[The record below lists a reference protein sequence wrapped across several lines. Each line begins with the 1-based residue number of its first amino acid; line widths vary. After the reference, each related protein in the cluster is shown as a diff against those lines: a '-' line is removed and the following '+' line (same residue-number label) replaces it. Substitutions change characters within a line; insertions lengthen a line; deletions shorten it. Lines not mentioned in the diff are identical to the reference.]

1 MQHGIV
7 EGEPG
12 IFPDPI
18 SRLMRKIGGLF
29 DRKPKPGDPA
39 AADRPSAPTPED
51 QSTPSSEGGAPSRA
65 EDDQPG
71 SSPDDQ
77 PRQ

>member
-18 SRLMRKIGGLF
+18 ARLMRGIGRIF
-29 DRKPKPGDPA
+29 DR
-39 AADRPSAPTPED
+39 DRGRNDAPPTREAGPEG
-51 QSTPSSEGGAPSRA
+51 SEDAEGAP
-65 EDDQPG
+65 P
-71 SSPDDQ
+71 P
-77 PRQ
+77 PK

>member
-1 MQHGIV
+1 MRHGIAIPAPTVPGITVHPVV

-29 DRKPKPGDPA
+29 DRKPKPKSEPEPQAEPQPSDEEPDTPPKKTDP
-39 AADRPSAPTPED
+39 D
-51 QSTPSSEGGAPSRA
+51 
-65 EDDQPG
+65 
-71 SSPDDQ
+71 
-77 PRQ
+77 

>member
-18 SRLMRKIGGLF
+18 ARFMRGVGRFF
-29 DRKPKPGDPA
+29 DRKKG
-39 AADRPSAPTPED
+39 
-51 QSTPSSEGGAPSRA
+51 
-65 EDDQPG
+65 
-71 SSPDDQ
+71 DDQ
-77 PRQ
+77 PRQSATPPADPTGGPEAPDTGSDTGTDTDGAPRPPT

>member
-18 SRLMRKIGGLF
+18 ARLMRGIGRLF
-29 DRKPKPGDPA
+29 DRGRRDGEPHEGTAPEAPPTDGTGPGD
-39 AADRPSAPTPED
+39 DGGHE
-51 QSTPSSEGGAPSRA
+51 GAP
-65 EDDQPG
+65 P
-71 SSPDDQ
+71 P
-77 PRQ
+77 

>member
-18 SRLMRKIGGLF
+18 ARFMRGVGRFF
-29 DRKPKPGDPA
+29 DRKKGD
-39 AADRPSAPTPED
+39 D
-51 QSTPSSEGGAPSRA
+51 QSPQPPPPPAGPTEEPDTESDAGGSTRP
-65 EDDQPG
+65 PT
-71 SSPDDQ
+71 
-77 PRQ
+77 

>member
-18 SRLMRKIGGLF
+18 ARFMRGVGRFF
-29 DRKPKPGDPA
+29 DRKKG
-39 AADRPSAPTPED
+39 
-51 QSTPSSEGGAPSRA
+51 
-65 EDDQPG
+65 DDQPPQPPAPPAG
-71 SSPDDQ
+71 TTGEPDTDSDAGDTAK
-77 PRQ
+77 PPT